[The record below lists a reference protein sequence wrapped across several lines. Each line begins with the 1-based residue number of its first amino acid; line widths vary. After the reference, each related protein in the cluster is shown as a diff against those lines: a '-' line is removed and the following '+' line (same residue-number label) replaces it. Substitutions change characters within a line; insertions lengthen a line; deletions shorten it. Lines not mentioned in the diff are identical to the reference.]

1 MILKHWFLSIEN
13 EINYVKLLNGVLPDE
28 IRAISWSPVSSD
40 MSARFDCVE
49 RVYRYFLPKYT
60 FINKWLVLLK

>member
-1 MILKHWFLSIEN
+1 MFIFFWVLNLVAFLSINN

-28 IRAISWSPVSSD
+28 IRAICWSPVTAE

-49 RVYRYFLPKYT
+49 RVYRYYLPKYIPT
-60 FINKWLVLLK
+60 KI